1 MIRANAIAFLRKW
14 AWAIMVATSTLFFQ
28 ANCFKFHFKEGCFV
42 KSEMRVSYGRKRFA
56 TVQKLTSADNDNDC
70 FDEAFIFV
78 KGGSGGQGANTF
90 KFGKGRQHHSPS
102 GGSGGD
108 GGSVI
113 LRADQNM
120 NTLRAFRHRRSFAA
134 STGIAGDVDY
144 ANGAKGED
152 LFVHVP
158 VGTLI
163 FDNDT
168 NTHLGTISDVYTSL
182 VVAKGGQGGKGNAHG
197 LKIANSQGNK
207 ALSSPPQGGVKR
219 NLRLELQLLA
229 DIGLVGLPNAGKSTL
244 LEAVTNARPKIADY
258 AFTTLVPNL
267 GVCYVNNDDHSS
279 STSSTSQYS
288 NGTPE
293 SSMILADIPGLIED
307 AHEGKGLGKKFL
319 KHIERCAV
327 ILHIVSAV
335 SSSIVS
341 ELDGSFEKN
350 VEAVI
355 ADYLTV
361 NQELLRYSPRLAEKA
376 QIVVLNKIDRL
387 ASSSSFCTMEEK
399 NKEMQEKVNL
409 LILSLQ
415 KVVAHSRIMA
425 VSALEGRDEASMQEL
440 IRRTWSF
447 LNKVKSTSSS
457 HENGL

>member
-1 MIRANAIAFLRKW
+1 MIWSNATAFLRKW
-14 AWAIMVATSTLFFQ
+14 VCAIMVATSMVYFQVDCLLFNERYFLTS
-28 ANCFKFHFKEGCFV
+28 GT
-42 KSEMRVSYGRKRFA
+42 RVSLGRKSFPVFR
-56 TVQKLTSADNDNDC
+56 KLTFADNDNENDC

-90 KFGKGRQHHSPS
+90 KFGKGRQHHSPT

-134 STGIAGDVDY
+134 STGTAGNMDY

-182 VVAKGGQGGKGNAHG
+182 LVAKGGQGGKGNAHG

-207 ALSSPPQGGVKR
+207 AVSSPPQGGVKR

-279 STSSTSQYS
+279 SASQYS
-288 NGTPE
+288 NGTSE
-293 SSMILADIPGLIED
+293 STMILADIPGLIED

-319 KHIERCAV
+319 KHVERCAV

-335 SSSIVS
+335 SPSVVS
-341 ELDGSFEKN
+341 ESDGSFERN
-350 VEAVI
+350 AEAVV

-361 NQELLRYSPRLAEKA
+361 NQELLRFSPRLAEKA

-387 ASSSSFCTMEEK
+387 IASSTSCTIEEK
-399 NKEMQEKVNL
+399 NKELQEKVNL
-409 LILSLQ
+409 LISSLQ
-415 KVVAHSRIMA
+415 KVVAHSRIVA
-425 VSALEGRDEASMQEL
+425 VSALKGRDEPSIQEL
-440 IRRTWSF
+440 IRRTWRF
-447 LNKVKSTSSS
+447 LNKVKKTSSF
-457 HENGL
+457 HDDGL